1 VSMMFASMRAIGDQV
16 TTPRAR
22 GGGMVAPALCAEM
35 SRQLGNADRGSAARE
50 IESGEKGQPKDEPKR

>member
-1 VSMMFASMRAIGDQV
+1 M
-16 TTPRAR
+16 PRAR